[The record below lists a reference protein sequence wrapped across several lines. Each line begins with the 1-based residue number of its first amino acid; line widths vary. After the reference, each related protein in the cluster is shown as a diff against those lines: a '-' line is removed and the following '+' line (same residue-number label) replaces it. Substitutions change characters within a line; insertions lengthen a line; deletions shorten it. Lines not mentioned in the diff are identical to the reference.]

1 MTTLGVHSLKHEWLS
16 RLVQRSIAPLFK
28 PDSGALGSKVQSEAP
43 LIYHRHQHPL
53 AIQLEI
59 PMSEKTTRLQKL
71 ADELIEAAQRLG
83 VEVRREKILRE
94 VGYRARGGPCRLRE
108 QDLIIIDREMAPAE
122 QLELLAEVLKDREH
136 EQLYLSPAA
145 RKLLQSNSESA

>member
-1 MTTLGVHSLKHEWLS
+1 
-16 RLVQRSIAPLFK
+16 
-28 PDSGALGSKVQSEAP
+28 
-43 LIYHRHQHPL
+43 
-53 AIQLEI
+53 
-59 PMSEKTTRLQKL
+59 MSEKSTRLLKL

-83 VEVRREKILRE
+83 VEVRRERILRE

-108 QDLIIIDREMAPAE
+108 QDLIIIDREMALAD

-145 RKLLQSNSESA
+145 RKLLQPNAESARA

>member
-1 MTTLGVHSLKHEWLS
+1 
-16 RLVQRSIAPLFK
+16 
-28 PDSGALGSKVQSEAP
+28 
-43 LIYHRHQHPL
+43 
-53 AIQLEI
+53 
-59 PMSEKTTRLQKL
+59 MSEKTTRLQKL

>member
-1 MTTLGVHSLKHEWLS
+1 
-16 RLVQRSIAPLFK
+16 
-28 PDSGALGSKVQSEAP
+28 
-43 LIYHRHQHPL
+43 
-53 AIQLEI
+53 
-59 PMSEKTTRLQKL
+59 MSEKATRLLKL

-108 QDLIIIDREMAPAE
+108 QDLIIIDREMPAAD

-145 RKLLQSNSESA
+145 RKLLQPNAESI

>member
-1 MTTLGVHSLKHEWLS
+1 
-16 RLVQRSIAPLFK
+16 
-28 PDSGALGSKVQSEAP
+28 
-43 LIYHRHQHPL
+43 
-53 AIQLEI
+53 
-59 PMSEKTTRLQKL
+59 MSEKTTRLLKL
-71 ADELIEAAQRLG
+71 ADELIDAAQQLG

-108 QDLIIIDREMAPAE
+108 QDLIIIDREMAPAD

-145 RKLLQSNSESA
+145 RKLLQSNAESA

>member
-1 MTTLGVHSLKHEWLS
+1 
-16 RLVQRSIAPLFK
+16 
-28 PDSGALGSKVQSEAP
+28 
-43 LIYHRHQHPL
+43 
-53 AIQLEI
+53 
-59 PMSEKTTRLQKL
+59 MSEKTSRLLKL
-71 ADELIEAAQRLG
+71 ADELIDAAQRLG

-108 QDLIIIDREMAPAE
+108 QDLIIIDREMAPAD

-145 RKLLQSNSESA
+145 RKLLQSNAESA